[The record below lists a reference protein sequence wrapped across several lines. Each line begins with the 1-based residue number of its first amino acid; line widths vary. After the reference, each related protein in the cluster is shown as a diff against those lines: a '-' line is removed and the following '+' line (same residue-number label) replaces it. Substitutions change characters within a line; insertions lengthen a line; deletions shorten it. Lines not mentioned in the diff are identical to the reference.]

1 MKQRMFFGG
10 IVGLLLASTLTAC
23 GPGVSMSS
31 GGGATAGGPAGVAT
45 GQTAQQVAADLGM
58 DPSKVGPIDSTAVGA
73 TGEGQ
78 SVGDT
83 VTGEGLTQ
91 GDLGPEAGAG
101 DPPMNDSTSAPAD
114 PPML

>member
-1 MKQRMFFGG
+1 MKSKFFGG
-10 IVGLLLASTLTAC
+10 LLLISALVLSAC
-23 GPGVSMSS
+23 APGMTMSS

-45 GQTAQQVAADLGM
+45 GQTAQQVAANLGM

-91 GDLGPEAGAG
+91 GDLGPDTGAG
-101 DPPMNDSTSAPAD
+101 DPPMNDSTSTPAD